1 MVPARSHCRGSEI
14 PLHRLNADGLVVQR
28 GMRLGVGDR
37 LEPCK
42 IDNAEI
48 IQNEIP
54 SVNAVARNGSPEK
67 SDDEPPTT
75 VLSTL
80 NALQQKTFIRLWKKI
95 PVYLRSIHFD
105 FEKNLWTASDIDDLG
120 DLLCKYA
127 HRFSKHSTDLGHVT
141 VDPFRIILKKDAQPV
156 KQRPYRHSPVLAAKV
171 QTKIDKLVLA
181 GILRRSFQIG
191 PVR

>member
-1 MVPARSHCRGSEI
+1 MAGISEI
-14 PLHRLNADGLVVQR
+14 PPQRLNADGLIVQR
-28 GMRLGVGDR
+28 GIRLGVGGDR

-42 IDNAEI
+42 IDNAQI
-48 IQNEIP
+48 VPKEIP
-54 SVNAVARNGSPEK
+54 SVNAVVGDGSPEK
-67 SDDEPPTT
+67 SEDEPPTT

-105 FEKNLWTASDIDDLG
+105 FEKNLWTAADIDDLG

-141 VDPFRIILKKDAQPV
+141 VYRFRIILKKRFRNQ
-156 KQRPYRHSPVLAAKV
+156 
-171 QTKIDKLVLA
+171 
-181 GILRRSFQIG
+181 
-191 PVR
+191 